1 MHCNQCGLVG
11 PDNCNF
17 CPSCRILLLI
27 GKDLPEIMV
36 EKSEK
41 IQPHIPEEKIAETR
55 KDMVSVLE
63 PNFLNVSVQTK
74 DLVDLALDIW
84 RMEQRLNK
92 VMSLIPENQKVLFEN
107 SIQKLKRYLNKN
119 DIEIIDHTNQIFNE
133 GRNLDIIAV
142 EKDFDI
148 SKSIIKQTIEPT
160 IMCKSQVVHKGKVI
174 VLEKISERSSQG
186 QNG

>member
-1 MHCNQCGLVG
+1 MRCNRCGLVG
-11 PDNCNF
+11 PDNYKF
-17 CPSCRILLLI
+17 CLSCKILLLI

-36 EKSEK
+36 EKTEN
-41 IQPHIPEEKIAETR
+41 IQTSIPEEKIAETR
-55 KDMVSVLE
+55 NDMVSAMA
-63 PNFLNVSVQTK
+63 PKFLDVSVQTK
-74 DLVDLALDIW
+74 DLIELAVDIW

-92 VMSLIPENQKVLFEN
+92 VISFIPENQKALFEN

-119 DIEIIDHTNQIFNE
+119 DIEIIDHTNQTFNE

-148 SKSIIKQTIEPT
+148 SESIIKQTVEPT

-174 VLEKISERSSQG
+174 VLEKISEGSSQE
-186 QNG
+186 QND